1 MAYHMEEPDYKLEVR
16 QQPVYAR
23 VAIGKEKGTCPR
35 GHSNRRGCSPT
46 DKDRKPIDPP
56 PIVQLKV
63 SAKKDPMQN
72 FLQNPYLIM
81 SCQLIKANDDD
92 KDTSGPV
99 SNALLG
105 TIVSSLYSL
114 KDTDNSVGGFF
125 VFGDLSVKC
134 EGTYRL
140 EFTLFELKM
149 PDKWCWYLASVRS
162 DPFTVYAQKYFPG
175 MAESTFLTRSFSD
188 QGVRLRLRKDS
199 RSITTRKRNSTVA
212 DYSRQYSRHDH
223 AQEVS
228 PASAR
233 GDHHPRSVGGGYSDT
248 ISPVDRVRGV
258 QQVTYFDNS
267 PRLGE
272 YSHGPSGGG
281 GYPSYGGGG
290 GGYDGLPRAKR
301 QRMAEPSN
309 GHGHGYENHDFTPYQ
324 AAGPRTIPEMPP
336 TSSILP
342 YSSSSGGYAVT
353 SSSAAAVAG
362 LPMPAPPYTQQQQ
375 QQQQQHHHAMPPR
388 LDTSQ
393 VGISPHSAGPSPATS
408 TFSPGSRRSPPGSG
422 GYPYHIGAYS
432 STPTTLH
439 YQSAPPPAQ
448 HTNGLGLGLDL
459 GGVDDKSQHSH
470 QPKYE

>member
-1 MAYHMEEPDYKLEVR
+1 
-16 QQPVYAR
+16 
-23 VAIGKEKGTCPR
+23 
-35 GHSNRRGCSPT
+35 
-46 DKDRKPIDPP
+46 
-56 PIVQLKV
+56 
-63 SAKKDPMQN
+63 MQN

-92 KDTSGPV
+92 KDTSEPV

-140 EFTLFELKM
+140 QFTLFELKM

-223 AQEVS
+223 PEAS

-233 GDHHPRSVGGGYSDT
+233 GEHHPRSGGGYSDT
-248 ISPVDRVRGV
+248 ISPVDRVRGMSS
-258 QQVTYFDNS
+258 QQIGGAYFDNS

-272 YSHGPSGGG
+272 YSHGPPGG
-281 GYPSYGGGG
+281 GYPSYGS
-290 GGYDGLPRAKR
+290 YDEPRASKR
-301 QRMAEPSN
+301 QRMVEPSN
-309 GHGHGYENHDFTPYQ
+309 GSHGYENHDFTPYQ
-324 AAGPRTIPEMPP
+324 AAGPRTIPEMPA
-336 TSSILP
+336 TSMLP
-342 YSSSSGGYAVT
+342 YSTGYAVT
-353 SSSAAAVAG
+353 SSAAVAA
-362 LPMPAPPYTQQQQ
+362 LPMPAPYT
-375 QQQQQHHHAMPPR
+375 HHTMPPR
-388 LDTSQ
+388 LDTQ
-393 VGISPHSAGPSPATS
+393 ISPQSAGPSSATS
-408 TFSPGSRRSPPGSG
+408 NFSPASQRRSPNSS
-422 GYPYHIGAYS
+422 YPYHMGAYS

-439 YQSAPPPAQ
+439 YQSTPQPA

-459 GGVDDKSQHSH
+459 EGVDRPQHGHGGSNGSG
-470 QPKYE
+470 Q

>member
-1 MAYHMEEPDYKLEVR
+1 MAYHMDEPDYKLEVR

-23 VAIGKEKGTCPR
+23 VAIGKE
-35 GHSNRRGCSPT
+35 
-46 DKDRKPIDPP
+46 KDRKPIDPP

-223 AQEVS
+223 TQEVS

-233 GDHHPRSVGGGYSDT
+233 GEHHPRSGYSDT
-248 ISPVDRVRGV
+248 MSPVDRVRGM
-258 QQVTYFDNS
+258 QQVGGAYFDNS
-267 PRLGE
+267 PRLTE
-272 YSHGPSGGG
+272 YSHGPPG
-281 GYPSYGGGG
+281 GYSSYGS
-290 GGYDGLPRAKR
+290 YDEPRAKR
-301 QRMAEPSN
+301 QRMVEPSN
-309 GHGHGYENHDFTPYQ
+309 GHGYENHDFTPYQ

-336 TSSILP
+336 TSILP
-342 YSSSSGGYAVT
+342 YSSGYAVT
-353 SSSAAAVAG
+353 SSAAVAG
-362 LPMPAPPYTQQQQ
+362 LPMPAPYT
-375 QQQQQHHHAMPPR
+375 HHTMPPR
-388 LDTSQ
+388 LDTQ
-393 VGISPHSAGPSPATS
+393 ISPHSAGPSSATS
-408 TFSPGSRRSPPGSG
+408 TFSPGSRRSPGS
-422 GYPYHIGAYS
+422 GYPYHLGAYS

-439 YQSAPPPAQ
+439 YQSAAPPT

-459 GGVDDKSQHSH
+459 GGVDDKNQHQH
-470 QPKYE
+470 QHTSNGQGL

>member
-1 MAYHMEEPDYKLEVR
+1 
-16 QQPVYAR
+16 
-23 VAIGKEKGTCPR
+23 
-35 GHSNRRGCSPT
+35 
-46 DKDRKPIDPP
+46 
-56 PIVQLKV
+56 
-63 SAKKDPMQN
+63 MQN

-92 KDTSGPV
+92 KDTTGPV

-223 AQEVS
+223 PEVS

-233 GDHHPRSVGGGYSDT
+233 AEHHPRSGGYSDT
-248 ISPVDRVRGV
+248 ISPVDRVRSMAAA
-258 QQVTYFDNS
+258 QQVGGGYFDNS
-267 PRLGE
+267 PQLRE
-272 YSHGPSGGG
+272 YSHGPSA
-281 GYPSYGGGG
+281 GYTSYGG
-290 GGYDGLPRAKR
+290 YEEPRSAKR
-301 QRMAEPSN
+301 QRMVEPSN
-309 GHGHGYENHDFTPYQ
+309 GPQGYEHHDFTPYQ
-324 AAGPRTIPEMPP
+324 AAGPRTIPEMPS
-336 TSSILP
+336 TSMLP
-342 YSSSSGGYAVT
+342 YSTGYAVT
-353 SSSAAAVAG
+353 SSAATAG
-362 LPMPAPPYTQQQQ
+362 LPMPAPYT
-375 QQQQQHHHAMPPR
+375 HHAMPPR
-388 LDTSQ
+388 LDTQ
-393 VGISPHSAGPSPATS
+393 ISPHSAGPSSATS
-408 TFSPGSRRSPPGSG
+408 TFSPGTRRSPPGS
-422 GYPYHIGAYS
+422 YPYHMGAYS

-439 YQSAPPPAQ
+439 YQSAPPPA

-459 GGVDDKSQHSH
+459 ESVDKQAQHTHPSNG
-470 QPKYE
+470 PGI

>member
-1 MAYHMEEPDYKLEVR
+1 MEEPDYKLEVR

-23 VAIGKEKGTCPR
+23 VAIGKE
-35 GHSNRRGCSPT
+35 
-46 DKDRKPIDPP
+46 KDRKPIDPP

-223 AQEVS
+223 TQEVS
-228 PASAR
+228 PASGR
-233 GDHHPRSVGGGYSDT
+233 GDHHPRSGGGYSDT
-248 ISPVDRVRGV
+248 ISPIDRVRGGM
-258 QQVTYFDNS
+258 QQVGSGAYFDNS

-272 YSHGPSGGG
+272 YSHGPPGG
-281 GYPSYGGGG
+281 GYPGYGA
-290 GGYDGLPRAKR
+290 YDEPRSAKR
-301 QRMAEPSN
+301 QRMGVEQPSN
-309 GHGHGYENHDFTPYQ
+309 GGTHGYENHDFTPYQ
-324 AAGPRTIPEMPP
+324 QAAAAAGHHPRTIPEMPP

-342 YSSSSGGYAVT
+342 YSSSGYAVT
-353 SSSAAAVAG
+353 SSAAAVAG
-362 LPMPAPPYTQQQQ
+362 LPMPAPYHT
-375 QQQQQHHHAMPPR
+375 MPPR
-388 LDTSQ
+388 LDTQ
-393 VGISPHSAGPSPATS
+393 VGISSHNSQGTGPSSATS
-408 TFSPGSRRSPPGSG
+408 TFSPGSRRSPNS
-422 GYPYHIGAYS
+422 GYPYHMGAYS

-439 YQSAPPPAQ
+439 YQSAPPTAGQ

-459 GGVDDKSQHSH
+459 GGVDDKGQHGHGHTSNG
-470 QPKYE
+470 PGL

>member
-1 MAYHMEEPDYKLEVR
+1 
-16 QQPVYAR
+16 
-23 VAIGKEKGTCPR
+23 
-35 GHSNRRGCSPT
+35 
-46 DKDRKPIDPP
+46 
-56 PIVQLKV
+56 
-63 SAKKDPMQN
+63 MQN

-92 KDTSGPV
+92 KDTTPPV

-223 AQEVS
+223 PQEVS

-233 GDHHPRSVGGGYSDT
+233 GEHHPRQGGYSDT
-248 ISPVDRVRGV
+248 ISPVDRVRGMTA
-258 QQVTYFDNS
+258 QQVGGGYFDHS

-272 YSHGPSGGG
+272 YSHGPSGG
-281 GYPSYGGGG
+281 YPSYGG
-290 GGYDGLPRAKR
+290 YDEPRVSKR
-301 QRMAEPSN
+301 QRMVEPSN
-309 GHGHGYENHDFTPYQ
+309 RSHGYEHHDFTSYQ
-324 AAGPRTIPEMPP
+324 AAGPRTIPEMPS
-336 TSSILP
+336 TSMLP
-342 YSSSSGGYAVT
+342 YSTGYAAT
-353 SSSAAAVAG
+353 SSAAVAG
-362 LPMPAPPYTQQQQ
+362 LPMPAPYT
-375 QQQQQHHHAMPPR
+375 HHAMPPR
-388 LDTSQ
+388 LDTQ
-393 VGISPHSAGPSPATS
+393 MSPHSAGPSSATS
-408 TFSPGSRRSPPGSG
+408 TFSPSSRRSPPGSG
-422 GYPYHIGAYS
+422 YPYHLGAYS

-439 YQSAPPPAQ
+439 YQSAPPPA
-448 HTNGLGLGLDL
+448 HTNGLGLGLEL
-459 GGVDDKSQHSH
+459 ETVDKQNQHS
-470 QPKYE
+470 QSNGSGL

>member
-1 MAYHMEEPDYKLEVR
+1 MLTNGP
-16 QQPVYAR
+16 
-23 VAIGKEKGTCPR
+23 
-35 GHSNRRGCSPT
+35 
-46 DKDRKPIDPP
+46 DRKPIDPP

-92 KDTSGPV
+92 KETSGPV

-149 PDKWCWYLASVRS
+149 PDKWCWFLASVRS

-212 DYSRQYSRHDH
+212 DYSRQQYSRHDH
-223 AQEVS
+223 GSQEIS
-228 PASAR
+228 SAIGGR
-233 GDHHPRSVGGGYSDT
+233 GGGGGGGGGGDHHTRSGGGYSDT
-248 ISPVDRVRGV
+248 LSPVDRVRGY
-258 QQVTYFDNS
+258 QQAGAGAYFDTHS

-272 YSHGPSGGG
+272 YSHGPAGG
-281 GYPSYGGGG
+281 GYPPY
-290 GGYDGLPRAKR
+290 GGYDDHHPRAKR
-301 QRMAEPSN
+301 QRMIEPSSN
-309 GHGHGYENHDFTPYQ
+309 GHGYENHDFTPYQQ

-336 TSSILP
+336 TSSMLP
-342 YSSSSGGYAVT
+342 YTSSSGGYAVT
-353 SSSAAAVAG
+353 SSAAAAVAG
-362 LPMPAPPYTQQQQ
+362 LPMPAPYPQQ
-375 QQQQQHHHAMPPR
+375 HHAMPPR
-388 LDTSQ
+388 LDTTQ
-393 VGISPHSAGPSPATS
+393 VGISPHSAGPSSATS
-408 TFSPGSRRSPPGSG
+408 TFSPGSRRSPGSG
-422 GYPYHIGAYS
+422 AYPYHLGPYS
-432 STPTTLH
+432 STPTSLH
-439 YQSAPPPAQ
+439 YQTAPPPA
-448 HTNGLGLGLDL
+448 HAHGLGLGLDL

-470 QPKYE
+470 QHTSNGSAL

>member
-1 MAYHMEEPDYKLEVR
+1 
-16 QQPVYAR
+16 
-23 VAIGKEKGTCPR
+23 
-35 GHSNRRGCSPT
+35 
-46 DKDRKPIDPP
+46 
-56 PIVQLKV
+56 VQLKV

-228 PASAR
+228 PAGGGGR
-233 GDHHPRSVGGGYSDT
+233 GGDHHHHQHQQPRSGGGYSDT
-248 ISPVDRVRGV
+248 MSPVDRVRGF
-258 QQVTYFDNS
+258 QQAGAGGAYFDSS

-272 YSHGPSGGG
+272 YSHGPPGSG
-281 GYPSYGGGG
+281 GYPSYGG
-290 GGYDGLPRAKR
+290 YDDGHPRAKR
-301 QRMAEPSN
+301 QRMVEPTSN
-309 GHGHGYENHDFTPYQ
+309 GGGGHGYENHDFTPYQQ

-342 YSSSSGGYAVT
+342 YSTSSGYAVT
-353 SSSAAAVAG
+353 SAASSVTG
-362 LPMPAPPYTQQQQ
+362 LPMPTAASYPAS
-375 QQQQQHHHAMPPR
+375 HHHHHHAAMPPR
-388 LDTSQ
+388 LDTQ
-393 VGISPHSAGPSPATS
+393 VVGISPHHSAGPSSATS

-422 GYPYHIGAYS
+422 GYPYHMGAYG
-432 STPTTLH
+432 STPTTATGLH
-439 YQSAPPPAQ
+439 YQSGAPPPSHA
-448 HTNGLGLGLDL
+448 NGLGLGLDMG
-459 GGVDDKSQHSH
+459 GGVDDKGQVQHAH
-470 QPKYE
+470 QHTSNGPGL